1 MKTKYEVTYQ
11 KPHGSRWSVHNVF
24 DRYYE
29 IFSKK
34 YNTEYITPVNTS
46 EPAGPHSPHLMTIR
60 NIDTRKYVVVSYW
73 DRANELLI
81 PALGWDTENLVT
93 IITSAGV
100 HTPNEIFTPFSYG
113 CYTTEFDDLH
123 LNRKK
128 VKDKQ
133 NSNLEFRGYLYA
145 ERHSLAETGKL
156 NILSQKIHPNTEYYE
171 SLNNNKICLS
181 LNGAGEICNRDIEI
195 LSSGSVLFRP
205 ELKQKFHNELIPDYH
220 YLTFDTHSDPNTQA
234 DIILDKFES
243 IKNNKRLLNK
253 ISNNGYEWFKK
264 NGTVSSNVNLL
275 KKIINKELLEKL
287 K

>member
-11 KPHGSRWSVHNVF
+11 KPHGSKWSVHNVF

-60 NIDTRKYVVVSYW
+60 NINTRKYIVVSYW

-81 PALGWDTENLVT
+81 PGLGWDTENLVK

-100 HTPNEIFTPFSYG
+100 PQENEIYTPFSYG
-113 CYTTEFDDLH
+113 CYTTEFDELH
-123 LNRKK
+123 LCRKK
-128 VKDKQ
+128 MKDKEIC
-133 NSNLEFRGYLYA
+133 NLEFRGYLYA
-145 ERHSLAETGKL
+145 ERHDLANTGKL
-156 NILSQKIHPNTEYYE
+156 QILSQKIHPNSEYYN
-171 SLNNNKICLS
+171 SLTNNKICLS
-181 LNGAGEICNRDIEI
+181 LNGAGEICNRDMEI
-195 LSSGSVLFRP
+195 LASGSILFRP
-205 ELKQKFHNELIPDYH
+205 ELNQKFHEELIPDYH
-220 YLTFDTHSDPNTQA
+220 YVTFDIHADANTQA
-234 DIILDKFES
+234 DIIIDKFNS

-253 ISNNGYEWFKK
+253 ISNNGYNWFKR
-264 NGTVSSNVNLL
+264 NGTVDANVKLL
-275 KKIINKELLEKL
+275 NKIINKELLNKM